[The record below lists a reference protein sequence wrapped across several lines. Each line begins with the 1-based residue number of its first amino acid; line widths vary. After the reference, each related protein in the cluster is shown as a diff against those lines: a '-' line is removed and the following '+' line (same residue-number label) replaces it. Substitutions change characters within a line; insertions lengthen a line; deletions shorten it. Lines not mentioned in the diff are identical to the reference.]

1 MGECPASD
9 FLSGGNNHPLLRAL
23 FIVKVTTSGAKVG
36 FIIKE
41 SPTFFLS
48 EGNNNQHLSVLFIV
62 KVTTL
67 GAKVG
72 FIIKKCALSCF

>member
-9 FLSGGNNHPLLRAL
+9 FQSEGNSNALLRAL
-23 FIVKVTTSGAKVG
+23 FIVKVTTSYAKVG

-48 EGNNNQHLSVLFIV
+48 EGKSNALLRALVIGT
-62 KVTTL
+62 VTTFY
-67 GAKVG
+67 AKVG
-72 FIIKKCALSCF
+72 FIIKKCATSCF